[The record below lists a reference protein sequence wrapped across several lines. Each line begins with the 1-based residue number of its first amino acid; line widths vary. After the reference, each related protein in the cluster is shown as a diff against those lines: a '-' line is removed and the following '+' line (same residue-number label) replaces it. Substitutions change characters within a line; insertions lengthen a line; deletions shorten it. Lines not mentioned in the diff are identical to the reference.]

1 MTRRGKAGNT
11 IVNVNH
17 CMLPSFNTAP
27 IFALGGKV
35 MGPWQ
40 NNFRVPVDDEHV
52 LLYRLRWQ
60 PDGPLS
66 EQERFADMYEGV
78 RFAEV
83 IPGTFRMKENTGND
97 YLIDRSVQRNYSFT
111 GIKSL
116 IAQDVA
122 IVEDQR
128 GPLMDRTREHL
139 VSEDE
144 VIIRMR
150 NRMLT
155 AARQLLEGQ
164 EPEEP
169 FRPETFSVR
178 SANFPLAAD
187 KSLEE
192 AIMEHTRPFPI
203 VLPAE

>member
-1 MTRRGKAGNT
+1 
-11 IVNVNH
+11 
-17 CMLPSFNTAP
+17 
-27 IFALGGKV
+27 
-35 MGPWQ
+35 
-40 NNFRVPVDDEHV
+40 
-52 LLYRLRWQ
+52 
-60 PDGPLS
+60 
-66 EQERFADMYEGV
+66 
-78 RFAEV
+78 
-83 IPGTFRMKENTGND
+83 
-97 YLIDRSVQRNYSFT
+97 VQRLYSFT

-164 EPEEP
+164 EPGEP
-169 FRPETFSVR
+169 FLPEAYSVR
-178 SANFPLAAD
+178 SANFALAD
-187 KSLEE
+187 GESLE
-192 AIMEHTRPFPI
+192 AAVMEHTRPF
-203 VLPAE
+203 VRDVTGRAEG